1 VSPRPSPSSR
11 RNGPDRRNGAGRRKG
26 PARRAEPAGEAVRN
40 RPLSDAVL
48 RLIWQERTISR
59 AEIARRAELSR
70 STVSEVVGALLP
82 TGLVSE
88 GGPGESLGGRRPI
101 MLRFEDDACCI
112 LGVEMGAS
120 HVAVAL
126 TNLRGKVLQWEHRDH
141 PVRSDPEGTR
151 RVVSE
156 LCDACLASRRGSGRR
171 LVGVGIAVPSPVD
184 PLHPFALSEVV
195 LPVWKGRSGLDALGE
210 RLGVPV
216 RVDNDANLGALAEY
230 WWGAGQGV
238 RDFAYVKV
246 GTGVGSG
253 HVIDGRLYR
262 GSTGFAGEIGH
273 LSIDPNGEPCICGL
287 RGCLATHVGS
297 PALVKRARTLLPEY
311 PGSLLEGGDV
321 TITGIEAAALA
332 GDPLALRVTRE
343 AAEHL
348 GVAVAG
354 MLNMMNPS
362 VVIVGGGI
370 TGLGDRFL
378 EPLRETVRLRTRVSS
393 SGGAAI
399 VMSGL
404 GPQTVAV
411 GAASLVLQEAL
422 ANPRLFPTPVRAS
435 RA

>member
-1 VSPRPSPSSR
+1 MASR
-11 RNGPDRRNGAGRRKG
+11 NDGRNGRNGRNAAARKG
-26 PARRAEPAGEAVRN
+26 ASPEDMVRA
-40 RPLSDAVL
+40 RPLADSVL

-59 AEIARRAELSR
+59 AEIARRADLSR

-101 MLRFEDDACCI
+101 MLHFEDEACCI

-126 TNLRGKVLQWEHRDH
+126 TDLRGRVQHWAHRNH

-151 RVVSE
+151 TLLAE
-156 LCDACLASRRGSGRR
+156 LCEATLATRRGAAKK
-171 LVGVGIAVPSPVD
+171 LVGIGVAVPSPVD
-184 PLHPFALSEVV
+184 PLHPFELSEVV
-195 LPVWKGRSGLDALGE
+195 LPVWKGRSGLEPLGE
-210 RLGVPV
+210 RFGVPV
-216 RVDNDANLGALAEY
+216 LVDNDANLGALAEY
-230 WWGAGQGV
+230 WWGAGRGV

-253 HVIDGRLYR
+253 HVIGGELYR

-273 LSIDPNGEPCICGL
+273 LSIDPQGEPCICGL
-287 RGCLATHVGS
+287 RGCLAMHVGS
-297 PALVKRARTLLPEY
+297 PSLVKRARTLLAEY
-311 PGSLLEGGDV
+311 PGSMLEGGEV
-321 TITGIEAAALA
+321 SITAIEAAALA
-332 GDPLALRVTRE
+332 ADPLALRVTRE
-343 AAEHL
+343 AAEFL
-348 GVAVAG
+348 GIAVAG
-354 MLNMMNPS
+354 MLNLMNPS

-393 SGGAAI
+393 AAGATI

-404 GPQTVAV
+404 GPQSVPV
-411 GAASLVLQEAL
+411 GAASLVLKEAL
-422 ANPRLFPTPVRAS
+422 ANPGLFPTPTRAAKAL
-435 RA
+435 R

>member
-1 VSPRPSPSSR
+1 MSR
-11 RNGPDRRNGAGRRKG
+11 RTPTMSRRAGT
-26 PARRAEPAGEAVRN
+26 ARRAEASGEAVRN
-40 RPLSDAVL
+40 RPLADSVL

-59 AEIARRAELSR
+59 AEIARRADLSR

-101 MLRFEDDACCI
+101 MLHFEDEACCI
-112 LGVEMGAS
+112 LGAEMGAS

-126 TNLRGKVLQWEHRDH
+126 TDLRGRVLHWEHRNH
-141 PVRSDPEGTR
+141 PVRTDPAGTR
-151 RVVSE
+151 RVLAE
-156 LCDACLASRRGSGRR
+156 LCDACLGSRRGAAKR
-171 LVGVGIAVPSPVD
+171 LVGVGAAVPSPVD

-195 LPVWKGRSGLDALGE
+195 LPAWNGRSGLEALGE
-210 RLGVPV
+210 KLGVPV
-216 RVDNDANLGALAEY
+216 LVDNDANLGALAEY
-230 WWGAGQGV
+230 WWGAGRSV
-238 RDFAYVKV
+238 RDFTYVKV

-287 RGCLATHVGS
+287 RGCVATHVGS
-297 PALVKRARTLLPEY
+297 PALVKRARALLPGY
-311 PGSLLEGGDV
+311 PGSMLEGAEV
-321 TITGIEAAALA
+321 SITGIEAAAIA
-332 GDPLALRVTRE
+332 GDPLALRVTRD
-343 AAEHL
+343 AAEYL

-378 EPLRETVRLRTRVSS
+378 EPLRETVRQRTRVSS
-393 SGGAAI
+393 ASGAQI
-399 VMSGL
+399 VMSEL

-411 GAASLVLQEAL
+411 GAATFVLQQAL
-422 ANPRLFPTPVRAS
+422 ANPRMFPAAGRTARA
-435 RA
+435 